1 MLLIKLSNGI
11 LFICHR
17 PAIHLDSQEGSVLQ
31 MEWKGYLLRQNV
43 HELGPNKSKWN
54 RLLFKEC
61 WPTFKGNE
69 NSYLFKVL

>member
-17 PAIHLDSQEGSVLQ
+17 PAIHLDSQEGSVFH

-43 HELGPNKSKWN
+43 YELGHSK
-54 RLLFKEC
+54 
-61 WPTFKGNE
+61 
-69 NSYLFKVL
+69 